1 MLGVAINAIAVFIS
15 GIIGIKLANFIEP
28 CYKDAIMK
36 FLPLTIMVI
45 GIESALK
52 GDTMVVLISI
62 ILGVV
67 IGEYFNLEGKLNN
80 FANLLKTKFI
90 KNNDNDFATGFVS
103 GTLIFCVGSFGI
115 LGAIEAGVNG
125 DISLLLTKAVLDSLS
140 SLFLSTTLGIG
151 VACSAG
157 VIFLYEGLIT
167 LLAGFLAP
175 ILTPEILANISGVG
189 GITIIAIS
197 LSMLGLVKFKLVN
210 SLPAIVIPVIIGLI
224 LNLI

>member
-1 MLGVAINAIAVFIS
+1 MLGVAINAIAVFFS
-15 GIIGIKLANFIEP
+15 GIIGLKLANFIEP

-67 IGEYFNLEGKLNN
+67 IGEYFDLEGKLNN

-90 KNNDNDFATGFVS
+90 KNKDSDFATGFVS

-115 LGAIEAGVNG
+115 LGAIEAGVNE

-189 GITIIAIS
+189 GITIVAIS

>member
-67 IGEYFNLEGKLNN
+67 IGEYFDLEGKLNN

-189 GITIIAIS
+189 GITIVAIS

>member
-1 MLGVAINAIAVFIS
+1 MLGVAINAIAVFFS
-15 GIIGIKLANFIEP
+15 GIIGLKLANFIEP

-67 IGEYFNLEGKLNN
+67 IGEYFDLEGKLNN

-90 KNNDNDFATGFVS
+90 KNKDNDFARGFVS

-189 GITIIAIS
+189 GITIVAIS

>member
-67 IGEYFNLEGKLNN
+67 IGEYFDLEGKLNN

-90 KNNDNDFATGFVS
+90 KNKDNDFATGFVS

-175 ILTPEILANISGVG
+175 ILTPEILENISGVG
-189 GITIIAIS
+189 GITIVAIS

>member
-1 MLGVAINAIAVFIS
+1 MLGVVINAVSVFIS
-15 GIIGIKLANFIEP
+15 GLIGLKLANYIEP

-52 GDTMVVLISI
+52 GDMMVVLISI
-62 ILGVV
+62 ILGVI
-67 IGEYFNLEGKLNN
+67 IGEYFDLEDKLNN
-80 FANLLKTKFI
+80 CANTLKEKFI
-90 KNNDNDFATGFVS
+90 KNKDNDFATGFVS

-115 LGAIEAGVNG
+115 LGSIEAGVNG
-125 DISLLLTKAVLDSLS
+125 DISLLITKAVLDSLS

-167 LLAGFLAP
+167 LLAGFLSP

-189 GITIIAIS
+189 GITIIAIA

-210 SLPAIVIPVIIGLI
+210 SLPAIAIPVIIGLI
-224 LNLI
+224 MNFM

>member
-1 MLGVAINAIAVFIS
+1 MLGVVINAVSVFIS
-15 GIIGIKLANFIEP
+15 GLIGLKLANYIEP

-52 GDTMVVLISI
+52 GDMMVVLISI
-62 ILGVV
+62 ILGVI
-67 IGEYFNLEGKLNN
+67 IGEYFDLEGKLNN
-80 FANLLKTKFI
+80 CANTLKEKFI
-90 KNNDNDFATGFVS
+90 KNKDNDFATGFVS

-115 LGAIEAGVNG
+115 LGSIEAGVNG
-125 DISLLLTKAVLDSLS
+125 DISLLITKAVLDSLS

-167 LLAGFLAP
+167 LLAGFLSP

-189 GITIIAIS
+189 GITIIAIA

-210 SLPAIVIPVIIGLI
+210 SLPAIAIPVIIGLI
-224 LNLI
+224 MNFM

>member
-15 GIIGIKLANFIEP
+15 GIIGLKLANFIEP

-67 IGEYFNLEGKLNN
+67 IGEYFDLEGKLNN

-90 KNNDNDFATGFVS
+90 KNKDNDFGTGFVS
-103 GTLIFCVGSFGI
+103 GTVSFCVGSFRI
-115 LGAIEAGVNG
+115 LGVIEAGVNG

-189 GITIIAIS
+189 GITIVAIS